1 MNNYDKMEAQAR
13 GLFLKWDQDALVR
26 RNGLEADAEFLY
38 INYLGLRHRIARATG
53 VVEACADA
61 GWLPAGFNAS
71 LAIFDYICR
80 DNFRPGLSGRYS
92 PVHALA
98 HTGQTSPSAV
108 DFHQRYADRFQEC
121 MPLLRD
127 ALKPFDCAPFPTG
140 DVACVLHVFDNMPVI
155 FQFWE
160 GDEEFPPSVRFLWDE
175 NTLSYL
181 FFETTYYIMGDF
193 LRRVGE
199 NIENLSRQNDAS
211 ML

>member
-1 MNNYDKMEAQAR
+1 MNNYDRMEAQAR
-13 GLFLKWDQDALVR
+13 ELFLKWDQDMLVR
-26 RNGLEADAEFLY
+26 RNRLDADWEYLY
-38 INYLGLRHRIARATG
+38 VNYLGLRHRIARATG
-53 VVEACADA
+53 VAEACADT
-61 GWLPAGFNAS
+61 GWRPAGFNAS

-80 DNFRPGLSGRYS
+80 DNFRPGLSGRYC

-108 DFHQRYADRFQEC
+108 DFHQRYADCFQANL
-121 MPLLRD
+121 PLLEE
-127 ALKPFDCAPFPTG
+127 ALEPFACAPFQTG
-140 DVACVLHVFDNMPVI
+140 DVACVLRVFDDMPVI

-193 LRRVGE
+193 LQRVRQ
-199 NIENLSRQNDAS
+199 NIENLSRQKDAS